1 MATLPTL
8 QAIEASIWRELAA
21 AVLEKG
27 HAFRTAV
34 LATRDGDGADAR
46 TVVLREVDTD
56 ARELVFFSDAR
67 SPKAAQL
74 QAQSLGTLVLWSAPL
89 SWQLRLRV
97 QLTLETSGLKVSSRW
112 ARLQFTAAA
121 QDYMSHL
128 APGTAL
134 ADAKVERGSREHFAA
149 VTAQVLGVDWLELS
163 ASGHRR
169 AGFDHQ
175 GARWLVP

>member
-1 MATLPTL
+1 MPPLPTL

-34 LATRDGDGADAR
+34 LATRDADGADAR
-46 TVVLREVDTD
+46 TVVLREVDAI
-56 ARELVFFSDAR
+56 ARELIFFSDAR

-74 QAQSLGTLVLWSAPL
+74 QAHSLGTLVLWSAPL

-97 QLTLETSGLKVSSRW
+97 QLTLETSGLAVSSRW

-121 QDYMSHL
+121 QDYLSHL

-134 ADAKVERGSREHFAA
+134 TEAKVERGSREHFAV
-149 VTAQVLGVDWLELS
+149 VTAQVLGLDWLELS
-163 ASGHRR
+163 PSGHRR
-169 AGFDHQ
+169 ASFDAQ

>member
-1 MATLPTL
+1 MPPLPTL
-8 QAIEASIWRELAA
+8 QAIEALIWRELAA
-21 AVLEKG
+21 AALEKG

-34 LATRDGDGADAR
+34 LATRDGESADAR
-46 TVVLREVDTD
+46 TVVLREVDAD
-56 ARELVFFSDAR
+56 AHELIFLSDAR
-67 SPKAAQL
+67 SAKAAQL
-74 QAQSLGTLVLWSAPL
+74 QAHSLGTLVLWSAPL

-121 QDYMSHL
+121 QDYLSHL

-134 ADAKVERGSREHFAA
+134 ADAKVERGSREHFAV
-149 VTAQVLGVDWLELS
+149 VTARVLVVDWLELS
-163 ASGHRR
+163 AGGHRR
-169 AGFDHQ
+169 ASFDEQ